1 MGWLPP
7 NQSHEGPD
15 KDVLARRLSHDDNLR
30 PLVGDVRV
38 VVSAAENKR
47 NCAFVQALTND
58 SAITTTEFDVEDSR
72 GKISILAGASESRIF
87 EQRHYADVSCF
98 DSRFPATGV
107 VKTVLLVWYGMTV
120 P

>member
-1 MGWLPP
+1 MRAAPYLVTWDCTVGMSPDSPWVGWLPP

-15 KDVLARRLSHDDNLR
+15 KDLLARRLSDDDSVR

-58 SAITTTEFDVEDSR
+58 SAITITEFDVENSR
-72 GKISILAGASESRIF
+72 GKISIL
-87 EQRHYADVSCF
+87 D
-98 DSRFPATGV
+98 DP
-107 VKTVLLVWYGMTV
+107 
-120 P
+120 